1 MAADKSELDLPFEE
15 ALAGLEEVVGRLERG
30 DLPLEET
37 LALYE
42 RGMALAGHC
51 QALLD
56 QAELRVTQL
65 VGEGEEVREV
75 PLEEETDA

>member
-1 MAADKSELDLPFEE
+1 MTTLEPELPFEN
-15 ALAGLEEVVGRLERG
+15 AFAQLEEVVQRLEGG
-30 DLPLEET
+30 DLPLEEA

-51 QALLD
+51 QVLLD

-65 VGEGEEVREV
+65 VGEGEEV
-75 PLEEETDA
+75 EEEPFEEEEE